1 MFLPL
6 TYAEDTNTPDIAVTL
21 DPFELQH
28 NNWFNL
34 EMENQKKIRLERLKI
49 CENAFLQSELELSD
63 IYGQL
68 PVVRCATFAT
78 LVYAYESNY

>member
-1 MFLPL
+1 M
-6 TYAEDTNTPDIAVTL
+6 TL

-28 NNWFNL
+28 NNWFKS
-34 EMENQKKIRLERLKI
+34 EQENQKNARLERLKI
-49 CENAFLQSELELSD
+49 CEKALIQSQFELSD